1 MIVSNGDHNGASNR
15 TQWGLTVAKAGKDRA
30 HPMLTTKR
38 LRLRAFDARDLA
50 GLHACFG
57 DPEAMRYWNFP
68 PSRTPAE
75 SARWLKILAKSTSPN
90 SFLAWAVADKKS
102 DACIGMVNYHHREA
116 HNRRLEVGYIL
127 CPKRQGAG
135 LMTEA
140 MRALLAYCFEDLE
153 VHRVQALI
161 HPDNAASIRLAKRLG
176 FNCEGGPLID
186 YWRVGETYMSV
197 MLYALLSDA

>member
-1 MIVSNGDHNGASNR
+1 LRVEEQGVS
-15 TQWGLTVAKAGKDRA
+15 VAKADKDQG
-30 HPMLTTKR
+30 HPILTTKR
-38 LRLRAFDARDLA
+38 LRLRRFTARDLT

-57 DPEAMRYWNFP
+57 DAVAMRYWNFP
-68 PSRTPAE
+68 PSKTEAE
-75 SARWLKILAKSTSPN
+75 SARRLKYLVKSTSPY

-127 CPKRQGAG
+127 CPKRQGKG

-140 MRALLAYCFEDLE
+140 MRALLAYCFEELG

-161 HPDNAASIRLAKRLG
+161 HPDNSASIRLVERLG
-176 FNCEGGPLID
+176 FCCEGGPLTD
-186 YWRVGETYMSV
+186 YWRVGDTYLSV
-197 MLYALLSDA
+197 MLFALLSPAQR